1 MTMGKVT
8 DIPMGSY
15 NMLIVLTEKNVEFPI
30 NLAYI
35 TFMGKVN
42 TDTLEYLKMGD
53 KGYKECTWPTIND
66 LIEDGKAVRKPYGK
80 EYDID
85 VRGFNGCRSVNP
97 SNVPNF
103 RKIQKEFKD
112 NGFNVTIEA
121 LEHNFSAWLGD
132 LKSGYRDEENGYH
145 LFTPCGCN
153 PLSFR
158 ASELHPQFEDWQITY
173 EA

>member
-1 MTMGKVT
+1 MKKVT

-15 NMLIVLTEKNVEFPI
+15 NMIIVLTEKNVEFPI

-35 TFMGKVN
+35 DFRGKVN
-42 TDTLEYLKMGD
+42 TDTLEYLKMSD
-53 KGYKECTWPTIND
+53 KGYKECTWSTIND
-66 LIEDGKAVRKPYGK
+66 LIKDGKAISKPYGK

-85 VRGFNGCRSVNP
+85 VRGFSGCRSVHP
-97 SNVPNF
+97 SKVPDF
-103 RKIQKEFKD
+103 SKIQKKFKK

-121 LEHNFSAWLGD
+121 LEHNFGAWLGD

-153 PLSFR
+153 RLSFR
-158 ASELHPQFEDWQITY
+158 ATELHSYFEDWQITY